1 MAGLGELEA
10 AATEVGKVAD
20 ELIKIKKLV
29 FLMLRSQGVISFDAS
44 ESELS
49 PDMENLIKGRG

>member
-10 AATEVGKVAD
+10 AATEGGKVAD

-44 ESELS
+44 ECELS